1 MMTKFFL
8 EGNHR
13 FRETEFAEQQEYY
26 RALASSQKP
35 CVLWIG
41 CSDSRVNPERITN
54 ARAGQLFV
62 HRNIGNVVPNYDWN
76 FATVLEYAINHLKVK
91 DIVICGHSDCG
102 ACKALDADLKHDH
115 FIPFWL
121 SNAMP
126 AKERVDSQHPAP
138 TDDAGK
144 HARLEAIVKE
154 NVRVQLQHLGQYP
167 IVQAAVADGRVQLH
181 GLYFDIGTGELSP
194 ID

>member
-1 MMTKFFL
+1 MMAKFFI
-8 EGNHR
+8 EGNR
-13 FRETEFAEQQEYY
+13 KFRENEFAEQQEYY
-26 RALASSQKP
+26 KALASSQKP

-41 CSDSRVNPERITN
+41 CSDSRVNPERITD
-54 ARAGQLFV
+54 ARAGQIFV

-102 ACKALDADLKHDH
+102 ACKALDANLEHDH
-115 FIPFWL
+115 YIPFWL

-126 AKERVDSQHPAP
+126 AKERVDSQQPAP
-138 TDDAGK
+138 TGDAEK
-144 HARLEAIVKE
+144 AARLEAIVKE
-154 NVRVQLQHLGQYP
+154 NVRLQLEHLRAYP
-167 IVQAAVADGRVQLH
+167 IVKAAIADGRVQLH
-181 GLYFDIGTGELSP
+181 GLYFDIGTGELAP